1 MFGAKR
7 PRQRS
12 TGPSA
17 PDPPLAVITCRSA
30 SSKFIPSAPPS
41 RHLKE
46 SRIERER
53 HQERA
58 ARLKRRLA
66 EAGLPVMPSPSH
78 IVSVMVGDPGLC
90 KALGIKGLGEI
101 GTVGVAAAIANAIYH
116 AIGKRV
122 RDLPIT
128 LDKLQR

>member
-46 SRIERER
+46 SQVERER

-78 IVSVMVGDPGLC
+78 IVPV
-90 KALGIKGLGEI
+90 I
-101 GTVGVAAAIANAIYH
+101 G
-116 AIGKRV
+116 R
-122 RDLPIT
+122 RPWPL
-128 LDKLQR
+128 